1 MFSILVQVNT
11 DFTNVSLPT
20 LSEVT
25 SGVESSNSW
34 FRGSFWDPNGPIIAN
49 WLVFDSLHPEVSNY
63 FNFLSYFNI
72 YISIYIYFF
81 HFRILP
87 GFSSGFLLL
96 VSC

>member
-20 LSEVT
+20 LGEVT

-63 FNFLSYFNI
+63 LTFLSYFNI
-72 YISIYIYFF
+72 YIYIFFF

-87 GFSSGFLLL
+87 GFSSDFLLL